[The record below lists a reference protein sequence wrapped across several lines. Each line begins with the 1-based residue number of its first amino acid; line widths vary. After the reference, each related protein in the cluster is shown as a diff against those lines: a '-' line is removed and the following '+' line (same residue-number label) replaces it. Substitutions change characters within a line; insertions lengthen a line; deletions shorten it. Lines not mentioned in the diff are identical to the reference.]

1 MMSNLSTTRAE
12 PLLKPILRPVLR
24 MNCKMLFSKHQRDCG
39 AVKVLLNISICFLHG
54 TSLWIQTP
62 FRSMVI

>member
-12 PLLKPILRPVLR
+12 PVLRPVLR

-39 AVKVLLNISICFLHG
+39 AVKVLLNIGICFLHG
-54 TSLWIQTP
+54 TSHWIQTP
-62 FRSMVI
+62 FRIMVI

>member
-1 MMSNLSTTRAE
+1 MMSKLSTTRAE
-12 PLLKPILRPVLR
+12 PVLRPVLKLNHKR
-24 MNCKMLFSKHQRDCG
+24 LFSKHQRDCG
-39 AVKVLLNISICFLHG
+39 GVKVLLNIGICFLHG